1 MITPDYYYDSVFLIP
16 YEELWG
22 KNIRG
27 LIFDIDN
34 TLTAFDEK
42 LPPAKIV
49 ALLNKLERMGYKIC
63 FVTNNTNKR
72 LRNFNEHMKLPG
84 IANATKPLTRGIRR
98 AMGMMGTSPQQTAII
113 GDQLLSD
120 IWGGRNARITTI
132 LVKPIT
138 ERDFLFVRIKRRIER
153 RMMRKFFAE
162 HAKSNPVEPPPI

>member
-1 MITPDYYYDSVFLIP
+1 MLTPDYYYDSVFLIP
-16 YEELWG
+16 YEELWN
-22 KNIRG
+22 KKIRG

-49 ALLNKLERMGYKIC
+49 ALLKRLEGMGFKIC

-72 LRNFNEHMKLPG
+72 LRGFNEHMKLPG
-84 IANATKPLTRGIRR
+84 IANAIKPLTRGIRR
-98 AMGMMGTSPQQTAII
+98 AMAIMGTGSAHTVII

-120 IWGGRNARITTI
+120 IWAGKNARITTI

-138 ERDFLFVRIKRRIER
+138 ERDFFFVRAKRLIER
-153 RMMRKFFAE
+153 FLLRKFFAE
-162 HAKSNPVEPPPI
+162 RGIKR